1 MGSYTVILAI
11 ACYVYTSLA
20 YITLDVLRR
29 VLNNYFS
36 RAYTNVPFQRNGESS
51 RDFILLLRRNHC
63 LFGSVVN
70 NEWGQEGGMEGNTV
84 QCEI

>member
-1 MGSYTVILAI
+1 MGNKECSSVLKAVFSLPVQLNILASGIVGSYTVILAI

-20 YITLDVLRR
+20 YITLDLLRR

-51 RDFILLLRRNHC
+51 
-63 LFGSVVN
+63 
-70 NEWGQEGGMEGNTV
+70 
-84 QCEI
+84 